1 MKLIFKI
8 AKTELRNLFY
18 SPVAWFLAIAF
29 LVQCAIYYTGIVGTL
44 AKGQDWYLTN
54 DPTFKEYPMSLTQTV
69 FIGSF
74 IGFFTVLMKN
84 LYLFIPLLTM
94 GMISK
99 EMNSGTVKL
108 LYSSPVKVR
117 QIVLGK
123 YLSILLYNI
132 FLMLI
137 MSVFVIDGL
146 LSIKSPEVEVVIGPA
161 IGFFLLI
168 GAYTA
173 IGMFMS
179 SLTIYQIVSALATFL
194 TFYVLSEIGKLWQQ
208 YDLVRD
214 LTWFFSIRGRT
225 EKMIRGLITTRD
237 VMYYLLIIFMFVS
250 FTMLRIKGARESK
263 PWFVK
268 ATRYLSVFAAVLIIG
283 YATSRPG
290 FIGYWDTTLLQTNT
304 IHEKTQKIIEQ
315 LGDEPVEVTLYSN
328 LLGDAIHRAAP
339 KFRNEY
345 VWDLWEK
352 YIRFKP
358 NIDLKYVYYYD
369 IEDGDS
375 TLYKRYPGKNI
386 QQLATMIADIYDLNP
401 SRFIPPGEIR
411 KMIDLKPEGYGVVM
425 HVKYKDRSAFL
436 RTFPD
441 TKFWP
446 DESNVG
452 AVFKRLAEGSNPKAL
467 FVTGDLERSIYKLG
481 EREYA
486 PHTSLKTMRSALVNH
501 SVDCDTIS
509 LDKNDIAPD
518 VDLLVLADPKVKL
531 SDVARAKIRQFADKG
546 GNMLIIGEPGKQEV
560 VNPVLQPFGVQL
572 MNGTLVEITDNEMP
586 HMVYPGVTIAG
597 TELAIEDQM
606 LRKYNRMLKAGLGIP
621 RVLNEGV
628 SGIATS
634 DSGFIVKHLLVTKN
648 RNAWAKVGKLVTDSA
663 DPVFVREEGDYKLD
677 SFSTAV
683 SLSRQVGKKEQRIIV
698 CSDADFLSAI
708 RLSGGNLGVAYY
720 SWLIYNR
727 YPIYTPPIGTPKDVL
742 MTISVA
748 RAKIEKIVFIW
759 VLPGLLLLL
768 ATILLIRRK
777 RQ

>member
-29 LVQCAIYYTGIVGTL
+29 LVQCAIYYTGIVGLL
-44 AKGQDWYLTN
+44 AKGQDWYLNN
-54 DPTFKEYPMSLTQTV
+54 DPTFKEYPMSLTNTV
-69 FIGSF
+69 FIGSGM
-74 IGFFTVLMKN
+74 GFFNVLMQN

-99 EMNSGTVKL
+99 ETNSGTVKL
-108 LYSSPVKVR
+108 LYSSPVTAR

-123 YLSILLYNI
+123 YLSILIYNF
-132 FLMLI
+132 FLLLI
-137 MSVFVIDGL
+137 MSIFIIDGL
-146 LSIKSPEVEVVIGPA
+146 MSIKSPDFGVVYGPA

-179 SLTIYQIVSALATFL
+179 SLTSYQIVSALATFL
-194 TFYVLSEIGKLWQQ
+194 TFFVLSQIGKLWQQ

-214 LTWFFSIRGRT
+214 LTWFLSMRGRT
-225 EKMIRGLITTRD
+225 HKMVNGLVTTSD

-250 FTMLRIKGARESK
+250 FTIFRLKGARESK
-263 PWFVK
+263 PGFVK
-268 ATRYLSVFAAVLIIG
+268 AARYLSVLAAVLIIG

-290 FIGYWDTTLLQTNT
+290 FIGYWDTTALQTNT
-304 IHEKTQKIIEQ
+304 IHEKTQKIIEE

-328 LLGDAIHRAAP
+328 LLGDGHHMTLP
-339 KFRNEY
+339 KMRNQY

-358 NIDLKYVYYYD
+358 NLQLKYVYYYD
-369 IEDGDS
+369 IADGDS

-386 QQLATMIADIYDLNP
+386 QQLASIIAEIDDLSV
-401 SRFIPPGEIR
+401 SRYLTPGEIR
-411 KMIDLKPEGYGVVM
+411 KMIDLKPEDYRAVM
-425 HVKYKDRSAFL
+425 QVKYKGRSAFL

-441 TKFWP
+441 PKFWP
-446 DESNVG
+446 DESNIA
-452 AVFKRLAEGSNPKAL
+452 AVLKRLAEGSNPKAL
-467 FVTGDLERSIYKLG
+467 FVTGNLERSIYKLG
-481 EREYA
+481 EREY
-486 PHTSLKTMRSALVNH
+486 PQHTSLKQVRSALVNH

-531 SDVARAKIRQFADKG
+531 SDIARAKIRQFADKG
-546 GNMLIIGEPGKQEV
+546 GNMLIIGEPGKQEI
-560 VNPVLQPFGVQL
+560 VNPVLQPLGVQL
-572 MNGTLVEITDNEMP
+572 MNGTLIEVSKNEMP
-586 HMVYPGVTIAG
+586 HMVNPGITIAG
-597 TELAIEDQM
+597 TELAIEDAM
-606 LRKYNRMLKAGLGIP
+606 LSKFNNMLKAGTGIT
-621 RVLNEGV
+621 RVLNAGV
-628 SGIATS
+628 SGIAIS
-634 DSGFIVKHLLVTKN
+634 DSGFTVKHLLVTNN
-648 RNAWAKVGKLVTDSA
+648 RKAWSKVGKLVTDSA
-663 DPVFVREEGDYKLD
+663 EPVFAEAEGDFKLD
-677 SFSTAV
+677 SFTTAV

-698 CSDADFLSAI
+698 CGDADFLSGL
-708 RLSGGNLGVAYY
+708 RGSGGNLGLAYY
-720 SWLIYNR
+720 SWLVDNR
-727 YPIYTPPIGTPKDVL
+727 YPIYMPRGMPKDVL

-759 VLPGLLLLL
+759 ILPGLILLL